1 MLEDVKRDLGATFNT
16 EEYDVLKRLIDEVT
30 RDALSI
36 SNREDTEENRNLLYS
51 EIKQCVKELYLQRG
65 SEGSSSFSDSGKSTT
80 FTKPFDNLRAN
91 IVNSGKRKV
100 F

>member
-36 SNREDTEENRNLLYS
+36 SNREDTEENRNLLIAKLNNVLKNYIYR
-51 EIKQCVKELYLQRG
+51 EVAKEVAHLVIVERVLHSLNRL
-65 SEGSSSFSDSGKSTT
+65 TT
-80 FTKPFDNLRAN
+80 
-91 IVNSGKRKV
+91 
-100 F
+100 